1 MKYAVIDIGSN
12 SVRLLISQKGISSD
26 KIVMT
31 TRLAEGMSNN
41 MRLTTEA
48 MQRTVAALS
57 FLCEK
62 AKSEKVDRLFVFATA
77 AVRNAKNKQD
87 FLDLAYNSCG
97 VIVDVLSGEDEGK
110 VGYLGALDG
119 VDGGLIDVGGASSEI
134 IVTQNNL
141 PVYVKS
147 LNIGA
152 VSVQDLCGQNE
163 KKVNEY
169 IEKRIAEYGKVP
181 IKNFTAIGGTA
192 TSIAS
197 MLLELDVY
205 DAKKVDGFKASK
217 TEVLALKKK
226 LFGLDIEHR
235 KELKGLQPERAK
247 IIPMGV
253 AIISKI
259 MDYLHVDEITVS
271 EKDNLEGYLK
281 LKVEQ

>member
-62 AKSEKVDRLFVFATA
+62 AKSEKVDKLFVFATA

-97 VIVDVLSGEDEGK
+97 VLVDVLSGEDEGK

>member
-12 SVRLLISQKGISSD
+12 SVRLLISQKGITSD
-26 KIVMT
+26 KIVIT
-31 TRLAEGMSNN
+31 TRLAEGMSDD
-41 MRLTTEA
+41 MCLTTVA

-62 AKSEKVDRLFVFATA
+62 AKNENVNELFVFATA
-77 AVRNAKNKQD
+77 AVRNAKNRQD
-87 FLDLAYNSCG
+87 FLELAYNSCG

-119 VDGGLIDVGGASSEI
+119 IDGGLIDVGGASSEI

-141 PVYVKS
+141 PIYVKS

-152 VSVQDLCGQNE
+152 VSVQDICGQNE
-163 KKVNEY
+163 KTVDEY
-169 IEKRIAEYGKVP
+169 VEKRIAEYGQVP
-181 IKNFTAIGGTA
+181 VKRFTAIGGTA
-192 TSIAS
+192 TSIAA
-197 MLLELDVY
+197 MLLQLDEY
-205 DAKKVDGFKASK
+205 DAKKVDGFKVCK
-217 TEVLALKKK
+217 TEVLALKNK
-226 LFGLDIEHR
+226 LFSLDIEQR
-235 KELKGLQPERAK
+235 KSIKGLQPERAK

-253 AIISKI
+253 AIICKI
-259 MDYLHVDEITVS
+259 MDYLQVDEIIVS